1 MRPVLRA
8 SVLTLA
14 IVAAALSAATAS
26 AEIPLV
32 DAPSADVSV
41 TPGTTNPAPIAS
53 DDYAMCSKSS
63 GSAGHFLACM

>member
-1 MRPVLRA
+1 MRPILRLGVLA
-8 SVLTLA
+8 LG
-14 IVAAALSAATAS
+14 IGAAALTAGVAS

-32 DAPSADVSV
+32 DAPAAEVTL
-41 TPGTTNPAPIAS
+41 TPGTNPAPIAS